1 MQLSFLEPVGH
12 GPTCLRCATPIEPIR
27 PRICECRFLGSP
39 QHAFKYMCMQLI
51 SYDMG
56 SRNSQNAITSSDVT
70 PCRALQKLNHL
81 VNLVTCLFKL
91 KPSKPQQGAT
101 IHSQTLRVT
110 HSSMIMGMVA
120 CDMITHR
127 IRKAS

>member
-1 MQLSFLEPVGH
+1 MQQSFLEPVGY
-12 GPTCLRCATPIEPIR
+12 GPTRLCCATLIEPIR

-51 SYDMG
+51 SYNMG
-56 SRNSQNAITSSDVT
+56 QRKSWNAMNNSDVT

-81 VNLVTCLFKL
+81 VNSVTCLFKL

-101 IHSQTLRVT
+101 IHS
-110 HSSMIMGMVA
+110 
-120 CDMITHR
+120 
-127 IRKAS
+127 